1 MKKILFCILFLCSFA
16 YAYADRKKVYCEI
29 VGTSTSLLGGDEV
42 VISLDFGQPRKLFQ
56 SQMLVDELGAAIE
69 FNSMIDALNWMG
81 ELGWEFEQA
90 YTVSDELSKQKVYH
104 FLLSKYLEDND
115 RIDKGIH
122 LASQM
127 KNPSEEGKAEMAKRE
142 ENKAYIALIM
152 KTQKF
157 DSKYKDE
164 VSKIFP
170 FNEILQ
176 LIQTKSEDELK
187 ALSKKH
193 STYFNKYEIYE

>member
-1 MKKILFCILFLCSFA
+1 
-16 YAYADRKKVYCEI
+16 
-29 VGTSTSLLGGDEV
+29 
-42 VISLDFGQPRKLFQ
+42 
-56 SQMLVDELGAAIE
+56 
-69 FNSMIDALNWMG
+69 
-81 ELGWEFEQA
+81 
-90 YTVSDELSKQKVYH
+90 
-104 FLLSKYLEDND
+104 
-115 RIDKGIH
+115 
-122 LASQM
+122 
-127 KNPSEEGKAEMAKRE
+127 MAKRE
-142 ENKAYIALIM
+142 ENKAYVALLM